1 MRFKSQ
7 QKSSQM
13 PEVNLV
19 PMMDVIMTIL
29 TFFIIVSMTLTA
41 EQGAV
46 NVTLPSTGGAG
57 VSKQKTPDPLV
68 VSLNQQGQIFLEN
81 QPVSEAQLAVPIK
94 AYLQQNPEGAVILKA
109 DKNLPY
115 EKVLQ
120 LLGKMRDLGGDRV
133 SLAIDDQ

>member
-13 PEVNLV
+13 PDVNLV

-57 VSKQKTPDPLV
+57 VSKRKH
-68 VSLNQQGQIFLEN
+68 
-81 QPVSEAQLAVPIK
+81 PI
-94 AYLQQNPEGAVILKA
+94 L
-109 DKNLPY
+109 
-115 EKVLQ
+115 
-120 LLGKMRDLGGDRV
+120 
-133 SLAIDDQ
+133 

>member
-1 MRFKSQ
+1 
-7 QKSSQM
+7 
-13 PEVNLV
+13 
-19 PMMDVIMTIL
+19 
-29 TFFIIVSMTLTA
+29 
-41 EQGAV
+41 
-46 NVTLPSTGGAG
+46 
-57 VSKQKTPDPLV
+57 
-68 VSLNQQGQIFLEN
+68 VSLSQQGQIFLEN